1 MNHKFFRHCQVK
13 CIVWRAFWDDVG
25 IKTEYSRF
33 IEGIL

>member
-1 MNHKFFRHCQVK
+1 MYHKFFRHLES
-13 CIVWRAFWDDVG
+13 FWDVG